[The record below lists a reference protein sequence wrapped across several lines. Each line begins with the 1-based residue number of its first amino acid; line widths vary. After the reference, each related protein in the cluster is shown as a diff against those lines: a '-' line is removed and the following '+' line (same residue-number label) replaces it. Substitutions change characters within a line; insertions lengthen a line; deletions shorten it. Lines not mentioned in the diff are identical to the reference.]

1 MKLLLVSDAY
11 PPSFG
16 GVERH
21 VYTLSKYLANKDIDV
36 TVLTE
41 KIDADDSELT
51 EKGIKIIRDIPFD
64 KRNSPFQWTYQF
76 LTNSGRVK
84 KAIEKYGN
92 DFDLIH
98 YHGTHMLYLD
108 KVNIKPPLM
117 VTIHGIFPS
126 CIAFWGIEDWCGKE
140 PTPVRCSMCMLKIR
154 NYYVPFFPGMI
165 LYNKYYLDHM
175 KKSFKSFNKVISVSD
190 YVKNIVKDAFNLDN
204 IITAHNFI
212 DLNEILTN
220 IDDTKTPHKDY
231 LINEDTKIVLY
242 SARLHPQ
249 KGITTV
255 IDAFQKIDTKNIVLL
270 ISGKGE
276 LEEYIQKMSREHSKI
291 IYLGFLPRDVQLNI
305 LKNSDVF
312 LAPSTYPDA
321 CPTSILE
328 ATALGVPVISTSLG
342 GIPELIIDGE
352 TGYLIDPNNP
362 EQLAQKINEVLMINK
377 EKFQTKCRTQAEKFD
392 IENIGVKII
401 KIYSELLDNS

>member
-21 VYTLSKYLANKDIDV
+21 VYTLSKYLSNKNIDV

-41 KIDADDSELT
+41 KITADDSELL
-51 EKGIKIIRDIPFD
+51 EKGIKVIREIQFD
-64 KRNSPFQWTYQF
+64 KRSSPFQWTYQF
-76 LTNSGRVK
+76 LINSRRVK
-84 KAIEKYGN
+84 EAIEKYGN
-92 DFDLIH
+92 DYDIIH

-108 KVNIKPPLM
+108 TLKVKPPLM

-126 CIAFWGIEDWCGKE
+126 CIAFWGIEDWCGKA
-140 PTPVRCSMCMLKIR
+140 PTPLRCSWCMLKIR
-154 NYYVPFFPGMI
+154 NYYAPFLPGMI

-175 KKSFKSFNKVISVSD
+175 KKSFKTFNKVLSVSN
-190 YVKNIVKDAFNLDN
+190 YLKNIVKDAFQLNN

-212 DLNEILTN
+212 DLNEIYSN
-220 IDDTKTPHKDY
+220 IDENQKPHEDY
-231 LINEDTKIVLY
+231 LINEDTKIILY

-249 KGITTV
+249 KGITTT
-255 IDAFQKIDTKNIVLL
+255 IEAFEKIDDKNIILL

-276 LEEYIQKMSREHSKI
+276 LEEYVKEKSREHPKI
-291 IYLGFLPRDVQLNI
+291 TYLGYLPRNIQLNI

-352 TGYLIDPNNP
+352 TGYLIEANNP
-362 EQLAQKINEVLMINK
+362 DLLSQKIIEVLMRDK
-377 EKFQTKCRTQAEKFD
+377 EKLKTKYQNQAKLFD
-392 IENIGVKII
+392 IENIGAKII
-401 KIYSELLDNS
+401 GIYTDLVDKY